1 VSAPSE
7 TAAPAPARRIACP
20 RCTTPMRVL
29 SLSSH
34 KGQPVTVEHCPGCR
48 LVWFDEFE
56 SVHLDS
62 FGWVRLLREMEAGAG
77 RPLAE
82 AQVAH
87 PACPACAATLKRVQ
101 NQSRF
106 GLFAALECPRRHGH
120 LHSHS
125 GLLAE
130 RGLVR
135 PLGVAERRA
144 LAEERHTLLCL
155 NCGGAASAGDDHC
168 SWCGTALVVIDM
180 PRLAHSLRLQ
190 LDGMGASPQAIGR
203 ATAWPCRACGSALD
217 PARDTQCAHCG
228 HIVVAQNLPDIDPLL
243 EAAEAD
249 LAAAAAIEAK
259 RLARYP
265 STRRPRQAGAA
276 SSGEAPQA
284 RRSMLSGWTPLLMT
298 VAAVLALASAVIADL
313 HWPARPPMEALRD
326 QRLGERAGSAWALLP
341 EWRSLNPGDRGGLQ
355 ALRRELLAV
364 HLRQLA
370 GEHLPATATLGQV
383 IDGTLAQAGRHRD
396 LSGRWQAELSRS
408 LKLEPAA
415 TEPPLGDEAAAL
427 GGRLTPAAPNVW
439 IQAETRND
447 ALWAVTVQN
456 AGSFTILAHKLA
468 VRIPLGGRTGVGWRC
483 HAAAG
488 ANPVLAPRASLLL
501 FCRTTVAPAQ
511 QEDTWRAAMQKLRNG
526 DTANLQWNDEALQTP
541 AGFDAATDRL
551 VTDALKGPAAAP
563 PTRSWPQRWSML
575 TASRRHALVLAGGVV
590 MFAVFCGLARRLG
603 ERRAVIAALS
613 IAAVASY
620 LGGRGEGAASVLL
633 VGMYFVLS
641 MLLTFGFAFGARVYA
656 QLFLRRPGQV

>member
-1 VSAPSE
+1 M
-7 TAAPAPARRIACP
+7 RRIACP
-20 RCTTPMRVL
+20 RCTAPMRVL

-56 SVHLDS
+56 SVQLDS

-77 RPLAE
+77 RPLAD

-87 PACPACAATLKRVQ
+87 PACPQCAATLKQVQ
-101 NQSRF
+101 NRSRF

-144 LAEERHTLLCL
+144 LAQERHTLLCL
-155 NCGGAASAGDDHC
+155 NCGGAASAGDEHC

-249 LAAAAAIEAK
+249 LAAAAAVEAK

-265 STRRPRQAGAA
+265 STRRPKPTSAGSAWPPA
-276 SSGEAPQA
+276 TA
-284 RRSMLSGWTPLLMT
+284 RRSALSGWTPLLIALAAAL
-298 VAAVLALASAVIADL
+298 VAALFVVADL
-313 HWPARPPMEALRD
+313 HAPGRDPMEVLRA
-326 QRLGERAGSAWALLP
+326 QRLGVRPGSAWALLP
-341 EWRSLNPGDRGGLQ
+341 AWRELAPGDRNGLQ
-355 ALRRELLAV
+355 ALRRGLFAV

-370 GEHLPATATLGQV
+370 GEPLPATATLGQV
-383 IDGTLAQAGRHRD
+383 IDDTLPQAARHRD
-396 LSGRWQAELSRS
+396 TTRRWNAELSRS
-408 LKLEPAA
+408 LKIDPSAGEL
-415 TEPPLGDEAAAL
+415 PLGDEAAEL
-427 GGRLTPAAPNVW
+427 GGRLAPAAPNVW
-439 IQAETRND
+439 IQSPSRTA
-447 ALWAVTVQN
+447 ALWGLTVRN
-456 AGSFTILAHKLA
+456 SGSFTILAHKLA
-468 VRIPLGGRTGVGWRC
+468 VRIPLDGRSGVNWRC
-483 HAAAG
+483 HPAPA
-488 ANPVLAPRASLLL
+488 ANPVLAPGTGVPL
-501 FCRTTVAPAQ
+501 FCRTTVPPSA
-511 QEDTWRAAMQKLRNG
+511 QEDTWRSAMQKLRDG
-526 DTANLQWNDEALQTP
+526 EATDLQWSDEALQTP
-541 AGFDAATDRL
+541 AGFEAATDRL
-551 VTDALKGPAAAP
+551 VADTLKGPASRP
-563 PTRSWPQRWSML
+563 PRRSWGEWWSML
-575 TASRRHALVLAGGVV
+575 TTPRRHGLLLAGGVAA
-590 MFAVFCGLARRLG
+590 FAVFCMAARQLG
-603 ERRAVIAALS
+603 ERRAVVAALS
-613 IAAVASY
+613 AATVGSY

-633 VGMYFVLS
+633 VGMYLVLS
-641 MLLTFGFAFGARVYA
+641 LLLTFGFAFGARLYA
-656 QLFLRRPGQV
+656 QWFLRRPGQV